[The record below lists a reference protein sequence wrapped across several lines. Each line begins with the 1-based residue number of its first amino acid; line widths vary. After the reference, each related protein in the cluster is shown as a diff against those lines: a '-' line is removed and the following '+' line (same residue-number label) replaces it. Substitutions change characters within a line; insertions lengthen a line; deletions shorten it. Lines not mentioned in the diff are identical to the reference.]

1 MLSFFRSSAGVT
13 ALEYALMV
21 ASIAIALATALV
33 SFEDEIETVIRNLGD
48 TVGDIQIETDD
59 AQGQE

>member
-1 MLSFFRSSAGVT
+1 MVSFFRSSAGVT